1 MKKIEEDQMNKWKQ
15 QIYEHLANYKKDELK
30 VSEAEK
36 FRNKEYGHIL
46 PKTKGSLNF
55 LCPYIGDYVKE
66 RKIKKHMYWY
76 HLNSSQ
82 VMCLNFFVPLIKA
95 NLLNEIL
102 ATILGV
108 KMVNPKYEFEK
119 VIEKGSTNF
128 DFYVKDEGAEYF
140 FEIKYTEDTIDKKSK
155 AKNISATYDQF
166 YKKDCESNKLFNSI
180 TVDTF
185 MKKHYQAY
193 RNMVKA
199 SKKDYSIFIV
209 MKDNRGVNNE
219 INSALEEL
227 KLVRKTAAE
236 NNIIIKTWEDITR
249 EVIEILQ
256 EKKEKELVAYYER
269 FKRKY
274 LPD

>member
-1 MKKIEEDQMNKWKQ
+1 MNKWKQ
-15 QIYEHLANYKKDELK
+15 QIYEHLTNYKKEVLK
-30 VSEAEK
+30 VNEMGI

-46 PKTKGSLNF
+46 PKDKGELNF
-55 LCPYIGDYVKE
+55 LCNEIFKYVE
-66 RKIKKHMYWY
+66 DNNIKKHMYWY

-102 ATILGV
+102 AKILGV
-108 KMVNPKYEFEK
+108 KMDNPKYEFEK

-128 DFYVKDEGAEYF
+128 DFYVKNEGAEYF

-155 AKNISATYDQF
+155 AKDISET
-166 YKKDCESNKLFNSI
+166 YKKFYSEDCKSNKLFNSM

-199 SKKDYSIFIV
+199 SEEDYSIFIV

-219 INSALEEL
+219 INNALEVL
-227 KLVRKTAAE
+227 NLDRKTAAE
-236 NNIIIKTWEDITR
+236 KHIIIKTWEDITR
-249 EVIEILQ
+249 DVIEILQ
-256 EKKEKELVAYYER
+256 EKKEKELVEYYER

-274 LPD
+274 LLD